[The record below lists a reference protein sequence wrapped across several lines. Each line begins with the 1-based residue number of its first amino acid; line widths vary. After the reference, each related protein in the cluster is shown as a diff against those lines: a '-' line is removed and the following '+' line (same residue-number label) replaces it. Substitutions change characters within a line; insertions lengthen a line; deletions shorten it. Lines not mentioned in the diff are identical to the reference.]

1 MRCAQALVSARMENG
16 RRELALYLVAAAIYI
31 TIGVFFL
38 EFMLASIVALG
49 YLLIA
54 VWLLPEMVRRLR

>member
-1 MRCAQALVSARMENG
+1 MENG

-49 YLLIA
+49 YLLLA
-54 VWLLPEMVRRLR
+54 VWLLPEIVRRLR